1 MRKGRPQGSPFARL
15 EECISMKLWQG
26 RLGGDVD
33 ERLDRLNKSIGF
45 DARMYKQDIT
55 GSIAHARMLGKIGVL
70 TEEEKEAIVA
80 GLQGILADIDA
91 GKLQIDMSCEDIH
104 TFVEGELTRRIGQ
117 PGKKLHTA
125 RSRNAVSYT
134 HLPPRVRRQSLR
146 CC

>member
-1 MRKGRPQGSPFARL
+1 
-15 EECISMKLWQG
+15 MKLWQG

-91 GKLQIDMSCEDIH
+91 GKLQIDM
-104 TFVEGELTRRIGQ
+104 
-117 PGKKLHTA
+117 A
-125 RSRNAVSYT
+125 
-134 HLPPRVRRQSLR
+134 
-146 CC
+146 